1 MWHEKLEIIGYLSH
15 ELEFSVFLLFNI
27 GVYDFYITVSI
38 KIVLLR
44 KSCHD
49 TISRGFLL
57 VSMVRMIGFF
67 EILILSSTIYW
78 VSNCFLKVRT
88 KVNYYYFVWKR
99 QAQMCLFIWLQ
110 IALLKCK
117 RKTEEILLE
126 SGYCLAKASQRSLSF

>member
-27 GVYDFYITVSI
+27 GVYDFYIIVSI

-67 EILILSSTIYW
+67 EILIL
-78 VSNCFLKVRT
+78 
-88 KVNYYYFVWKR
+88 
-99 QAQMCLFIWLQ
+99 
-110 IALLKCK
+110 
-117 RKTEEILLE
+117 
-126 SGYCLAKASQRSLSF
+126 

>member
-1 MWHEKLEIIGYLSH
+1 MWHEQLEIIGYLTH
-15 ELEFSVFLLFNI
+15 GFEFSVFLLFNI

-38 KIVLLR
+38 KIKLLR

-57 VSMVRMIGFF
+57 VFMVRMIGFF
-67 EILILSSTIYW
+67 EILILSRTIYW
-78 VSNCFLKVRT
+78 VFNCFLKLRT

-99 QAQMCLFIWLQ
+99 QAKMCLFIWLP
-110 IALLKCK
+110 IALLKWK
-117 RKTEEILLE
+117 RKTEKIFLE